1 MLALDANL
9 WIAPSDPA
17 DVFHGESV
25 AVFIEAARR
34 GLPLAGPS
42 FVVLE
47 SICALA
53 RRVDTRPESGASAAA
68 VAWRSGRL
76 LTMKG
81 IPVADLLELPVAE
94 RIRLVELLW
103 DSIAAVPEAIS
114 IPEEWKAELNRRL
127 ADFEAD
133 PEAGSP
139 WEEVRSRILQRAW
152 RSA

>member
-1 MLALDANL
+1 
-9 WIAPSDPA
+9 
-17 DVFHGESV
+17 
-25 AVFIEAARR
+25 
-34 GLPLAGPS
+34 
-42 FVVLE
+42 
-47 SICALA
+47 
-53 RRVDTRPESGASAAA
+53 
-68 VAWRSGRL
+68 
-76 LTMKG
+76 MKG

-103 DSIAAVPEAIS
+103 DSIAAVPEALS

-127 ADFEAD
+127 GDFEAD